1 MESGGWFIFSF
12 TLRPSFFRYASFI
25 TLGEIIH
32 YLCTRVKY
40 SSPRIILQIVLPDF
54 EITSN
59 VFFFFFLFKNNSIK
73 ISKCKVFVAKY
84 SRRKEKGN
92 IFRNYFGSC
101 RWLSSS
107 ILWRRHFGRYKNEK
121 IRLNETLKHIRW
133 LVTITPLISV
143 IIILRFRPLSPSI
156 GH

>member
-12 TLRPSFFRYASFI
+12 TLRPSFFRYASFV
-25 TLGEIIH
+25 TLGEIIP

-40 SSPRIILQIVLPDF
+40 SSPRIILQISKLPR
-54 EITSN
+54 TY
-59 VFFFFFLFKNNSIK
+59 FFFFFLFKNNSIK